1 MITARIYVEH
11 PDLALSYTIRSLS
24 DAAID
29 VVSDV
34 GTDPHHSVYFFRIE
48 APDFDAVASALRAD
62 HTVDE
67 FATVVEM
74 AGHRTYRIEYSD
86 DAKLITPE
94 ITDRGGLTLESTSYL
109 NGWLL
114 QLQLED
120 HDALY
125 EIATYAEQEGVKL
138 EVLELTQQPT
148 LDDHSEFGLTAS
160 QTEALVAAYKHGLY
174 DEPRRT
180 SIEELA
186 ETLDLSRT
194 AVSGRLRRGSA
205 TLVEEY
211 LIEDDG

>member
-24 DAAID
+24 EAEID

-34 GTDPHHSVYFFRIE
+34 GTDPHHSVYFFRID

-67 FATVVEM
+67 FESVVEM
-74 AGHRTYRIEYSD
+74 AGNRTYRIEYSD

-94 ITDRGGLTLESTSYL
+94 ITDRSGLTLESTSYL

-125 EIATYAEQEGVKL
+125 EIATYAEGEGIKL

-180 SIEELA
+180 SVEELA
-186 ETLDLSRT
+186 ETLDISRT
-194 AVSGRLRRGSA
+194 AVSGRLRRGAA

-211 LIEDDG
+211 LLEDDG